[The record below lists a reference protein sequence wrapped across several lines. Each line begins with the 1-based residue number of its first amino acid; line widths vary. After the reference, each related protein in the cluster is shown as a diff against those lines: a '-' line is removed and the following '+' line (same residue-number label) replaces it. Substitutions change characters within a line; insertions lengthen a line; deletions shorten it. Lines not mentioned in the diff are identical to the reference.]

1 MALHSDIPSRAEIE
15 RLLETDSTH
24 CVSIYL
30 PTHRVTQ
37 ETTRDRLVLRDLTN
51 QAIQQLNDAGA
62 DSDDVADIE
71 SHLLHL
77 AEDDDEFWIDQADS
91 LAIFASPYRFET
103 HRLPN
108 HLSASVEV
116 SDQFHITPLLRA
128 VSFPQAAW
136 VLAIARGS
144 VRLLEVGPSGSPR
157 EVRIQDL
164 PMDAW
169 DSSGNKIHKARDA
182 AYARRVDTALRE
194 VLSGSDLPLIL
205 AASPPMAATFR
216 SVNTY
221 PHLVAQR
228 EHNNPET
235 TSDAEL
241 AAASRAILDDVYAD
255 QLAELAELFDV
266 RRSQGRTAVDLSDIA
281 HLATFGAVDTLLVDI
296 DRTVP
301 GTVDENGAVTFAET
315 DDATTHGVDDEIAR
329 RVLKAGGRVLAVRS
343 EDIPDGGLA
352 AAILRYAP

>member
-91 LAIFASPYRFET
+91 LAIFASPNRFET

-116 SDQFHITPLLRA
+116 SDQFHITPLLPPGCVGTRHR
-128 VSFPQAAW
+128 PGIGPAARGGS
-136 VLAIARGS
+136 VGITARGS
-144 VRLLEVGPSGSPR
+144 DTGSAEGRLGFLGQ
-157 EVRIQDL
+157 QD
-164 PMDAW
+164 PQ
-169 DSSGNKIHKARDA
+169 G
-182 AYARRVDTALRE
+182 ARRRVRPP
-194 VLSGSDLPLIL
+194 GGHR
-205 AASPPMAATFR
+205 AAR
-216 SVNTY
+216 S
-221 PHLVAQR
+221 AQR
-228 EHNNPET
+228 IRP
-235 TSDAEL
+235 S
-241 AAASRAILDDVYAD
+241 
-255 QLAELAELFDV
+255 
-266 RRSQGRTAVDLSDIA
+266 VDPRG
-281 HLATFGAVDTLLVDI
+281 F
-296 DRTVP
+296 
-301 GTVDENGAVTFAET
+301 
-315 DDATTHGVDDEIAR
+315 TTHGSHVPLGQH
-329 RVLKAGGRVLAVRS
+329 VSTSRS
-343 EDIPDGGLA
+343 TA
-352 AAILRYAP
+352 